1 MTEQYTTPETPY
13 PAEGRCDIAADLE
26 EEQLLAFSA
35 HSMEIF
41 TRGKKAPVKIQQREE
56 LLIEVCHP
64 AEGRC
69 DIAADLEE
77 EQSNAYSTH
86 HARSAS

>member
-1 MTEQYTTPETPY
+1 MREQNYTPETLY

-35 HSMEIF
+35 HRAEAS
-41 TRGKKAPVKIQQREE
+41 GKKTPVKTQQREE
-56 LLIEVCHP
+56 LVIEICHP

-69 DIAADLEE
+69 DVAVNLEE
-77 EQSNAYSTH
+77 EQCHAYSAH
-86 HARSAS
+86 HARHAS